1 MVKHDRQSQSRSLA
15 PLVRSSSR
23 GASAPPTR
31 ASEARA
37 TAEAE
42 SSTTVKKSF
51 WTTPGMPAFID
62 WLTDPYNYSRLH
74 NKYATSGQKVK
85 DIHKEIAMY
94 INDAYA
100 LENIVWSEEQV
111 KSKIQYI
118 KQKYKDAKNMTLIG
132 EGSMDS
138 DTLRARLEKICPP
151 FERLD
156 AVMGSSLSANTPPF
170 TRSTAILNDEI
181 HTAYS
186 ENDLS
191 DIDELESNSDILSV
205 SSIQL
210 RSQDEQRNEVR
221 QREQAIELGELQ
233 FIERLLRIEA
243 DLRQHVDAEL
253 AAKKEQFK
261 KEMAEEKDEFK
272 QERRQF
278 EQKREH
284 YYELIAENRALK
296 KELEMRLMKL
306 TP

>member
-1 MVKHDRQSQSRSLA
+1 
-15 PLVRSSSR
+15 
-23 GASAPPTR
+23 
-31 ASEARA
+31 
-37 TAEAE
+37 
-42 SSTTVKKSF
+42 
-51 WTTPGMPAFID
+51 MPAFID

-205 SSIQL
+205 SINAERQTNGARENPSNKRRRTNDAVAATAVAAGMHDMNDIIGIQL